1 MTVDPDTS
9 AGGPAEA
16 DGHDLTGRLDALDR
30 KIDTVAG
37 AMAAVASTQTE
48 LLDLSRQAL
57 EQVGETAAAQRADL
71 ALALDALAGVTEAL
85 ERSATRTDDRLAAIR
100 DAAAV
105 PVADLQALLTART
118 ERTDAQL
125 QALLDRVEHVIAGT
139 PSAALGD
146 DGREEAAGDREVA
159 GDGEAGGTSVGGPRS
174 DPSGH
179 SGPAGDALADH
190 VDVVPHLG
198 PLVAAVERLEDGLA
212 ALLDQAASAPG
223 GAPSAPDLSAFDAHV
238 EELRNSVRSLS
249 WQLPELAEELAML
262 RGQVEGLDLA
272 GPIQETAEDLAED
285 LRQHTD
291 VALAGTLRVLDER
304 FQGLRSAIVPLT
316 APPGSA
322 PGMGFEAGAVMGAVQ
337 AAWSRLEQRLDHEFD
352 QLGHQ
357 LVEMDRRIEQAL
369 ATAEAAANRPVVTGE
384 QLRKTASSVKEAV
397 QAAREQRRLRRGG
410 PPPKGLGPG

>member
-1 MTVDPDTS
+1 MTVDPDTGEGAS
-9 AGGPAEA
+9 VEAGGQ
-16 DGHDLTGRLDALDR
+16 DLTGRLDGLDR

-37 AMAAVASTQTE
+37 AMAAVATTQSE
-48 LLDLSRQAL
+48 LLELSRQAL
-57 EQVGETAAAQRADL
+57 QQVSETAAAQRADL

-125 QALLDRVEHVIAGT
+125 QALLERVE
-139 PSAALGD
+139 AALTG
-146 DGREEAAGDREVA
+146 A
-159 GDGEAGGTSVGGPRS
+159 GDGSTDADDGGTSSLEGGRPQTHDTSPAQRL
-174 DPSGH
+174 DP
-179 SGPAGDALADH
+179 LASH
-190 VDVVPHLG
+190 VDEG
-198 PLVAAVERLEDGLA
+198 PDLAGIAEAVERLEDGLA
-212 ALLDQAASAPG
+212 ALLDRPAPNPG
-223 GAPSAPDLSAFDAHV
+223 TTTGPALAAFDAHV

-249 WQLPELAEELAML
+249 WQLPELAEELAAL
-262 RGQVEGLDLA
+262 RGQVEGLDLT
-272 GPIQETAEDLAED
+272 GPLQETAEDLSED

-316 APPGSA
+316 APPPPA
-322 PGMGFEAGAVMGAVQ
+322 GMGFEAGAVMGAVQ

-384 QLRKTASSVKEAV
+384 QLRKTASSVKDAV
-397 QAAREQRRLRRGG
+397 QHAREQRRLRRGG
-410 PPPKGLGPG
+410 PGNPPPKGLGPG

>member
-1 MTVDPDTS
+1 MSDDVEPS
-9 AGGPAEA
+9 PPHGGQPGSGAGGEVDA
-16 DGHDLTGRLDALDR
+16 RLDDLDR
-30 KIDTVAG
+30 KLDTVAG
-37 AMAAVASTQTE
+37 AMAAVATTQTE
-48 LLDLSRQAL
+48 LLEQGRQVIR
-57 EQVGETAAAQRADL
+57 EVGEAAAAQRADL
-71 ALALDALAGVTEAL
+71 ALALEALAGVTEAL

-105 PVADLQALLTART
+105 PVADLQTLLTART

-125 QALLDRVEHVIAGT
+125 QALLDRVEAAVGRPADDAPAPDAAAPQEAPLAGL
-139 PSAALGD
+139 A
-146 DGREEAAGDREVA
+146 
-159 GDGEAGGTSVGGPRS
+159 
-174 DPSGH
+174 
-179 SGPAGDALADH
+179 DALDR
-190 VDVVPHLG
+190 
-198 PLVAAVERLEDGLA
+198 VEEGLA
-212 ALLDQAASAPG
+212 ALLDRPPAQTVAGPG
-223 GAPSAPDLSAFDAHV
+223 DEALATFDTHV

-249 WQLPELAEELAML
+249 WQLPELAEELATL
-262 RGQVEGLDLA
+262 RAQVEGLDLT
-272 GPIQETAEDLAED
+272 GPLQETAEDLAED

-316 APPGSA
+316 SPPPSA
-322 PGMGFEAGAVMGAVQ
+322 GMGFEAGAVMGAVQ

-397 QAAREQRRLRRGG
+397 QAAREHRRLRRGG
-410 PPPKGLGPG
+410 TPPKGLGPG